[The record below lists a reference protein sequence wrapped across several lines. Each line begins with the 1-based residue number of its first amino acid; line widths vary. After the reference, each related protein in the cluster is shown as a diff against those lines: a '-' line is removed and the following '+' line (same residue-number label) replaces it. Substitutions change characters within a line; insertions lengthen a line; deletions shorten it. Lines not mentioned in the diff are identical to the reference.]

1 MFALTVNGG
10 WGSWI
15 LGKCN
20 VTCGKGYLNC
30 TRECNNPTPAHG
42 GSDCV
47 GSYSEVHPCDEGC
60 CPGMYVHICSIMYVC
75 SYKCHVISFHMEF
88 PTL

>member
-20 VTCGKGYLNC
+20 VTCGKGYLTR
-30 TRECNNPTPAHG
+30 TRECNNPAPAHG

-47 GSYSEVHPCDEGC
+47 GSESEVQLCDEGC
-60 CPGMYVHICSIMYVC
+60 CTG
-75 SYKCHVISFHMEF
+75 
-88 PTL
+88 T

>member
-20 VTCGKGYLNC
+20 VICGKGYLNC
-30 TRECNNPTPAHG
+30 TRECNNPAPAHG

-47 GSYSEVHPCDEGC
+47 GSDSEVQPCDEGC
-60 CPGMYVHICSIMYVC
+60 CTG
-75 SYKCHVISFHMEF
+75 SYKCIPSYCMWPFL
-88 PTL
+88 PIW